1 MHARKGQFHQFH
13 KSRQLPRRLCPVAK
27 GLSAAC
33 SGLNLWLVVVENG
46 RHGTSH
52 ATGRRLSESRVR
64 ENLMHGLRWQG
75 VETRAERDILPQAP
89 LSDPTS

>member
-1 MHARKGQFHQFH
+1 VHARKGQFHQFH

-27 GLSAAC
+27 GLSTAR
-33 SGLNLWLVVVENG
+33 SGPNLWRVVVEKV

-52 ATGRRLSESRVR
+52 ASGRRLSETRVR